1 MADFL
6 PALDF
11 LLDDE
16 DAARECK
23 IAPDACPKGCA
34 GPCFAISGV
43 NSGAW
48 PSDYA
53 RIAALPQSERLPAVG
68 DFYEANFWDAAK
80 LAGIDSQDLANRVLD
95 EAVWSGPVTAVRLLQ
110 RAGNAVRSPSEAPL
124 VEDGLLGPVS
134 LAAVN
139 SAPEADLLVR
149 YRRERLSYLVDL
161 EMYLNA
167 PPDVQAGYRK
177 RALR

>member
-6 PALDF
+6 PSLSF
-11 LLDDE
+11 LLDNE

-68 DFYEANFWDAAK
+68 AFYETNFWNAAR
-80 LAGIDSQDLANRVLD
+80 LAGIDSQDIANRVLD
-95 EAVWSGPVTAVRLLQ
+95 EAVWSGAGTAIRLLQ
-110 RAGNAVRSPSEAPL
+110 RAVNAVRSPSETPL

-134 LAAVN
+134 LSAVN

-149 YRRERLSYLVDL
+149 YRRERLVYLVDL
-161 EMYLNA
+161 EMYLTAA
-167 PPDVQAGYRK
+167 PGVQTGYRK